1 MSMGEILELAERFWQ
16 GEIPPRDLW
25 RPTGKREEVAP
36 GVVFIHSWANVT
48 VIRTGAGL
56 VLIDT
61 GNFTARDRTFA
72 AVRAIDPSLVTAAIY
87 THGHVDHACG
97 LPPFLA
103 EGADKGWPRPRII
116 GHRNIARRFDRYR
129 ATAPLNALINSRQ
142 FSVTT
147 TWPTEYDYPDTEYDS
162 TLRLEAGDAT
172 LELAHARGETDDHT
186 WIWWPARRI
195 LFTGDLF
202 FWVAPNAGNPQKVQ
216 RYAAEWAAA
225 LRAMAERGAE
235 LLIPGHGVPIL
246 GAERV
251 RQALSE
257 TADWLEHLVTETLRR
272 MNEGATLDAIVHEVK
287 PPAHLAGR
295 PYLQPVYD
303 EPEFVVRN
311 IWRLYGGWYDGIPSH
326 LKPASETGISREVAT
341 LAGGVERLVE
351 RARQLAASGELE
363 LASHLIDWAAAA
375 EPDHRSAHAARAE
388 IYEAR
393 AEKAD
398 ALMTRGIFS
407 ATAKESR
414 EKAGLPEPSALSQ
427 VAVRQA
433 YPGAEL

>member
-1 MSMGEILELAERFWQ
+1 MGEIIELAERFWQ
-16 GEIPPRDLW
+16 GAIPPRDLW

-61 GNFTARDRTFA
+61 GNFAARDRTFA

-103 EGADKGWPRPRII
+103 EGAEKGWPRPRIV

-162 TLRLEAGDAT
+162 TLRIEAGDVT
-172 LELAHARGETDDHT
+172 FELAHARGETDDHT

-251 RQALSE
+251 KQALTD
-257 TADWLEHLVTETLRR
+257 TAEWLEHLVAETLRR
-272 MNEGATLDAIVHEVK
+272 MNEGATLEAIVREVK
-287 PPAHLAGR
+287 PPAHLADR

-311 IWRLYGGWYDGIPSH
+311 VWRLYGGWYDGIPSH
-326 LKPASETGISREVAT
+326 LKPASEAGIGGEIVR
-341 LAGGVERLVE
+341 LAGGLERVVE
-351 RARQLAASGELE
+351 RARQLAGAGEPA
-363 LASHLIDWAAAA
+363 LASHLIDWAVAAA
-375 EPDHRSAHAARAE
+375 PDHRGAHAARAE

-393 AEKAD
+393 AKAAD

-407 ATAKESR
+407 AAAKESR
-414 EKAGLPEPSALSQ
+414 EKAGLPEPGST
-427 VAVRQA
+427 
-433 YPGAEL
+433 

>member
-1 MSMGEILELAERFWQ
+1 MGEIIELAERFWQ
-16 GEIPPRDLW
+16 GAIPPRDLW

-61 GNFTARDRTFA
+61 GNFAARDRTFA

-103 EGADKGWPRPRII
+103 EGAEKGWPRPRIV

-162 TLRLEAGDAT
+162 TLRIEAGDVT
-172 LELAHARGETDDHT
+172 FELAHARGETDDHT

-235 LLIPGHGVPIL
+235 LLIPGHGAPIV
-246 GAERV
+246 GASRV
-251 RQALSE
+251 RQALGD
-257 TADWLEHLVTETLRR
+257 TAEWLETLERETVAR
-272 MNEGATLDAIVHEVK
+272 MNAGLGLDQILAEVR
-287 PPAHLAGR
+287 PPAHLAER
-295 PYLQPVYD
+295 PYLKAVYD
-303 EPEFVVRN
+303 EPEYVVRN
-311 IWRLYGGWYDGIPSH
+311 IWRLYGGWWDGQPAH
-326 LKPASETGISREVAT
+326 LKPAREAEIGREVAA
-341 LAGGVERLVE
+341 LAGGAEALAD
-351 RARQLAASGELE
+351 RARALCDSGSFALACH
-363 LASHLIDWAAAA
+363 LADWAAAA
-375 EPDHRSAHAARAE
+375 APESARVHAARAD
-388 IYEAR
+388 IYDAR
-393 AEKAD
+393 A
-398 ALMTRGIFS
+398 
-407 ATAKESR
+407 
-414 EKAGLPEPSALSQ
+414 
-427 VAVRQA
+427 QA
-433 YPGAEL
+433 